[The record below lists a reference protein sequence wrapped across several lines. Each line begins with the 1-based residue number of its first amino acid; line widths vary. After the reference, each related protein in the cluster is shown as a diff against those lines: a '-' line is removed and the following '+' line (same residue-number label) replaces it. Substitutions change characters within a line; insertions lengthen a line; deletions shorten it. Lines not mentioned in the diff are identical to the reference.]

1 MHIRYIHIYIYIY
14 TYKHTHIHIHIDI
27 YMAAVFRVVEPM
39 CRQKFTR
46 LRLPAGLCHI
56 CRSHT
61 ACGRRIVD
69 IGGEAV
75 VTWGSHFAR
84 VAFFPPFFPFFSFW
98 FFFFCVFVFPPT
110 FRFPLALQ
118 ARPSSR
124 SFSSTI
130 HPADVYAPIQR
141 AALPPSHSCCS
152 PDHLLVS
159 RLCAPSKFALVRQS
173 GPPPQPSHPFQPG
186 RRCCVFDDVCVCVC
200 ASHPF
205 QPGRRCCVCDDVCV
219 CVCVRARV
227 RMCSRACV
235 LVFARSFIPNA
246 RVGQSALMSCV
257 SCVCVRVCARVL
269 ARVCASLCV

>member
-1 MHIRYIHIYIYIY
+1 
-14 TYKHTHIHIHIDI
+14 
-27 YMAAVFRVVEPM
+27 MAAVFRVVEPM

-84 VAFFPPFFPFFSFW
+84 VAFFPPFFLFSL
-98 FFFFCVFVFPPT
+98 FFFFFFMFPPT

-186 RRCCVFDDVCVCVC
+186 RRCCV
-200 ASHPF
+200 
-205 QPGRRCCVCDDVCV
+205 CDDVCV

-227 RMCSRACV
+227 LMCSRACV

>member
-1 MHIRYIHIYIYIY
+1 
-14 TYKHTHIHIHIDI
+14 
-27 YMAAVFRVVEPM
+27 MATVFRVVEPM

-84 VAFFPPFFPFFSFW
+84 VAFFPPFFPFFSFR
-98 FFFFCVFVFPPT
+98 FFCVFVFPPT
-110 FRFPLALQ
+110 SRFPLALQ

-124 SFSSTI
+124 SFASTI

-159 RLCAPSKFALVRQS
+159 RLCHPVNSLSSANPD
-173 GPPPQPSHPFQPG
+173 PPLNPHTHSSQG
-186 RRCCVFDDVCVCVC
+186 ADAACVMM
-200 ASHPF
+200 
-205 QPGRRCCVCDDVCV
+205 CV

-227 RMCSRACV
+227 LMCSRACV

-269 ARVCASLCV
+269 ARVCAILCV

>member
-84 VAFFPPFFPFFSFW
+84 VAFFPPFFLFSL
-98 FFFFCVFVFPPT
+98 FFCFCFVFPPT

-186 RRCCVFDDVCVCVC
+186 RRCCVCDDVCVCVC
-200 ASHPF
+200 ASA
-205 QPGRRCCVCDDVCV
+205 
-219 CVCVRARV
+219 RAH
-227 RMCSRACV
+227 
-235 LVFARSFIPNA
+235 VF
-246 RVGQSALMSCV
+246 
-257 SCVCVRVCARVL
+257 
-269 ARVCASLCV
+269 ARVCASLCEVFHSQCSCRPECVDVVCVVCVCSRVCSCSCARVC

>member
-84 VAFFPPFFPFFSFW
+84 VACFLPFFLFSL
-98 FFFFCVFVFPPT
+98 FFFLFLFCF
-110 FRFPLALQ
+110 
-118 ARPSSR
+118 SSHL
-124 SFSSTI
+124 SFSPRFTSKTI
-130 HPADVYAPIQR
+130 VTVVLKHD
-141 AALPPSHSCCS
+141 S
-152 PDHLLVS
+152 
-159 RLCAPSKFALVRQS
+159 
-173 GPPPQPSHPFQPG
+173 PG
-186 RRCCVFDDVCVCVC
+186 RRVRT
-200 ASHPF
+200 HPA
-205 QPGRRCCVCDDVCV
+205 RR
-219 CVCVRARV
+219 A
-227 RMCSRACV
+227 
-235 LVFARSFIPNA
+235 
-246 RVGQSALMSCV
+246 
-257 SCVCVRVCARVL
+257 
-269 ARVCASLCV
+269 ASLSLLLFPRSPPCLSAMRAQ